1 VNQSSGVTV
10 KSQTLITKVDLLL
23 LLMVIFWGANIT
35 IIKVALKNFNPFA
48 FNCCRFLLATVTLA
62 ILHKHIFADRIEKKD
77 WPLLILLGFL
87 GNTVYQFCFIYG
99 VKLTHVSHVSILLAT
114 TPIFTAAI
122 SNMIGFEHVGKKVW
136 IGILLSFTG
145 VVLIVF
151 GRGFNVGTTAGLIG
165 DILVLFSSIV
175 WSIYSIFSKGIIQKY
190 SAWHYIFY
198 TIAIGTLIM
207 IPISIPAVLKQDF
220 GALGIYEWLAMA
232 YAGLLGLVFGYSAWY
247 YGVDKIGSTRTS
259 VYSNLTPVA
268 GLSVGMIFLGERL
281 SWLQWLGTFVIFCG
295 LLINRFAKK
304 EICPP
309 E

>member
-1 VNQSSGVTV
+1 MNQSTEISV
-10 KSQTLITKVDLLL
+10 KPSAQITKVDLIL

-35 IIKVALKNFNPFA
+35 IIKVALKNFNPIA
-48 FNCCRFLLATVTLA
+48 FNCCRFILATTTLG
-62 ILHKHIFADRIEKKD
+62 ILHRHIFADRIDKKD
-77 WPLLILLGFL
+77 WPLLILLGIL

-122 SNMIGFEHVGKKVW
+122 SNLMGFEVVGKKLW
-136 IGILLSFTG
+136 LGILLSFTG

-151 GRGFNVGTTAGLIG
+151 GRGFHIGSTAGLIG
-165 DILVLFSSIV
+165 DILIVLASVV
-175 WSIYSIFSKGIIQKY
+175 WSIYTVFSKKIIQKY

-198 TIAIGTLIM
+198 TIAIGTLILV
-207 IPISIPAVLKQDF
+207 PISIPSVLKQDF
-220 GALGIYEWLAMA
+220 SMLGIYEWLAMA
-232 YAGLLGLVFGYSAWY
+232 YAGLFGLVFGYSAWY
-247 YGVDKIGSTRTS
+247 YGVEKIGSTRTS

-281 SWLQWLGTFVIFCG
+281 TLLQWLGTVVIFCG
-295 LLINRFAKK
+295 LIINRFAQRQ
-304 EICPP
+304 ICPP

>member
-1 VNQSSGVTV
+1 MEQSTPVAV
-10 KSQTLITKVDLLL
+10 KQSVLITKIDLILI
-23 LLMVIFWGANIT
+23 LMVIFWGANIT
-35 IIKVALKNFNPFA
+35 IIKVALKTFNPFA
-48 FNCCRFLLATVTLA
+48 FNCCRFILATATLA
-62 ILHKHIFADRIEKKD
+62 FLHRQIFADRIEKKD
-77 WPLLILLGFL
+77 WPLIILLGFL

-122 SNMIGFEHVGKKVW
+122 SNLIGFENVGKKLW
-136 IGILLSFTG
+136 FGILLSFTG

-151 GRGFNVGTTAGLIG
+151 GRGFNIGSTAGLIG
-165 DILVLFSSIV
+165 DILILFSSIV
-175 WSIYSIFSKGIIQKY
+175 WSIYSIFSKKIIQKY

-198 TIAIGTLIM
+198 TIAVGTLIM
-207 IPISIPAVLKQDF
+207 IPISIPSLLKQDF
-220 GALGIYEWLAMA
+220 KALGIYEWLAMA

-268 GLSVGMIFLGERL
+268 GMSVGMIFLGERL
-281 SWLQWLGTFVIFCG
+281 ALLQWVGTLVIFCG